1 MSKKDKNI
9 KVAIEETTKNGNQ
22 VQQVLIGKNVV
33 GEIENQENKYTA
45 ILTDGEE
52 FNVHSFDEGIE
63 VVLQQYHLHQG

>member
-9 KVAIEETTKNGNQ
+9 EVEIAEAVKDGKQ
-22 VQQVLIGKNVV
+22 VQQVLIGKNIV
-33 GEIENQENKYTA
+33 GEVKNSDGKFTA

-63 VVLQQYHLHQG
+63 VLLQQYHLHQG

>member
-9 KVAIEETTKNGNQ
+9 EVEIAETVKDGKQ
-22 VQQVLIGKNVV
+22 VQQVLIGKNII
-33 GEIENQENKYTA
+33 GEVKNSDGKFAA

-63 VVLQQYHLHQG
+63 VLLQQYHLHQG